1 MRIVL
6 DTNVVVSSLWGGP
19 PKKIMEACRS
29 GRVKLLLS
37 RPILDEYFAVL
48 SRFDLQDEDADL
60 LEALFADRKRTE
72 MLSPGVQVRAVAADP
87 SDNKFLECAV
97 EGRADYLVSGDKHLL
112 GLETFRGIPIL
123 TPRAFLNHI

>member
-19 PKKIMEACRS
+19 PKRIMEACFAC
-29 GRVKLLLS
+29 RVKLLIS
-37 RPILDEYFAVL
+37 RPILDEYFSVL
-48 SRFDLQDEDADL
+48 SRFDLQDEDADI

-72 MLSPGVQVRAVAADP
+72 MLAPEVHIRAIAADP

-97 EGRADYLVSGDKHLL
+97 EGRAEYLVSGDKHLL
-112 GLETFRGIPIL
+112 GLKLFRGIPIL
-123 TPRAFLNHI
+123 APRAFLRRI